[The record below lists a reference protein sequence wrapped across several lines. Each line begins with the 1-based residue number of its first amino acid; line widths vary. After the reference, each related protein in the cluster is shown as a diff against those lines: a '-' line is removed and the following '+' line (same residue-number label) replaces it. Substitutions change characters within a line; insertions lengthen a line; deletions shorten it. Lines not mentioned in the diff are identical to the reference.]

1 MMHSVVTMR
10 SFRPIGALLAGLA
23 LTACGGEAPSPS
35 VDPISSAPS
44 ASAGVTATPMPTPAP
59 SASAAATAP
68 SSPAGAF
75 DDPQACENEE
85 LGYAIEYPGD
95 WWANERI
102 DPDDEALTPIAACQY
117 FAPTAVQL
125 QPNAG
130 LPNGLAIWFRIPEGG
145 MIVGEGDE
153 TLSRRET
160 TIDGHDALVVEI
172 VPQPQ
177 PGFVPEDSR
186 TYLYAVELGGS
197 RVLVASTDDI
207 LQDRATYEASREV
220 LDAMMATIAI
230 DD

>member
-1 MMHSVVTMR
+1 M
-10 SFRPIGALLAGLA
+10 P
-23 LTACGGEAPSPS
+23 
-35 VDPISSAPS
+35 
-44 ASAGVTATPMPTPAP
+44 TAT

-75 DDPQACENEE
+75 DDPQACENGE

-160 TIDGHDALVVEI
+160 TIDGHDALVVEV

-186 TYLYAVELGGS
+186 TYLYAVELSGS

-207 LQDRATYEASREV
+207 LQDSDAYEASREV

>member
-1 MMHSVVTMR
+1 MMHGSVTMR
-10 SFRPIGALLAGLA
+10 SLTLIASLLVALA
-23 LTACGGEAPSPS
+23 LTACGGGATSPS
-35 VDPISSAPS
+35 VDPIS
-44 ASAGVTATPMPTPAP
+44 TAP
-59 SASAAATAP
+59 SASAAATATPMPTPVSSGSPASTAP
-68 SSPAGAF
+68 SSPAGIF
-75 DDPQACENEE
+75 DDPQACENDE
-85 LGYAIEYPGD
+85 LGYEIQYPGD

-102 DPDDEALTPIAACQY
+102 DPDDDALTPIAACQY
-117 FAPTAVQL
+117 FAPTAVDL

-160 TIDGHDALVVEI
+160 TVDGHDAMVVEI
-172 VPQPQ
+172 IPQPQ

-186 TYLYAVELGGS
+186 TYLYAVELSGS
-197 RVLVASTDDI
+197 RLFVASTDDI
-207 LQDRATYEASREV
+207 LQDRDAYEASREV